1 DLSLQLFDQL
11 EAEHGLGER
20 ERLFLEIGSLV
31 HDIGYFISASG
42 HHKHGEYILKNSE
55 IFGLSRHDITII
67 SNLVRYH
74 RGSGPGTNEPE
85 FFSITRAE
93 RLIILKLSAIL
104 RIADSLDRSHSQR
117 IQKVKVQTVDD
128 ELQILVSQHGDLS
141 LERSAL
147 ENKG

>member
-1 DLSLQLFDQL
+1 
-11 EAEHGLGER
+11 
-20 ERLFLEIGSLV
+20 
-31 HDIGYFISASG
+31 
-42 HHKHGEYILKNSE
+42 
-55 IFGLSRHDITII
+55 HDITII

-74 RGSGPGTNEPE
+74 RGSRPGTNEPE
-85 FFSITRAE
+85 FFSLTPAE

-147 ENKG
+147 ENKGALFEEVFGYKLVLEARR